1 MSELWYE
8 KWAENWNEALPAGN
22 GRIGAMVFSNPIRD
36 ELYLNEET
44 LWSGSPEKES
54 RSHSI
59 SELEEI
65 RKHIAKK
72 EFDKSDA
79 VILNMMDGRRSQM
92 YLSLG
97 KLVINENNI
106 DPKKITGY
114 RRTLC
119 LDTAVITTE
128 YSCYDENLSR
138 TVTYKRECFT
148 SLSDDVLA
156 LRVSADNKHISAAIT
171 FDLNINCTEV
181 SYAADSVY
189 IEGRCPTNYFQ
200 DSQINQLET
209 DKSKES
215 IPFCIQTKVLT
226 DGSIRGSGNRLV
238 IENASYY
245 TLIYSIAT
253 GFNGFDKQPI
263 SQGKP
268 YKDICCKKLADALG
282 YSFDELM
289 RRHTEA
295 YRKQYSRVRLHID
308 GAVYSDVPTDK
319 RIQNAAN
326 GTVDNG
332 LTVMLFDY
340 ARYLL
345 ISCSQEGGQ
354 PANLQGIWTK
364 DIISPWN
371 SSYTVNINTE
381 MNYWAAEQINL
392 PECHMP
398 LLTMIKELAAR
409 GNYFGLKGWCC
420 SHNTDIWRFNSE
432 ASKFVM
438 CGFWH
443 MAGIWLS
450 RHIYEHYRHTRDIGF
465 LKEYFYVL
473 EGIYDFLADWLI
485 KDEDGKLT
493 TCPSTSPENTFMYNG
508 IRAAAAKG
516 SAMDLSIIAD
526 YLNNTIEL
534 SGVLG
539 KDSTKYKEMLSNLAA
554 VKIGKDG
561 RILEFSEE
569 FEESEPGHRHISHLY
584 GVYPGNTIKEGT
596 PEFEAAKKSLEF
608 RLANGGGHT
617 GWSNAWIANVYA
629 RFKDGESANRHI
641 INMLKKS
648 IYPNMLD
655 AHPPFQI
662 DGNFGI
668 CSAICEMLVQSHNGK
683 TEFLPAVPKAWAS
696 GYVKGLKTANG
707 EAVSFSWKNGTL
719 TACEIR

>member
-97 KLVINENNI
+97 KLIINENNI

-119 LDTAVITTE
+119 LDTAVITSE

-138 TVTYKRECFT
+138 TVTYKREYFT

-156 LRVSADNKHISAAIT
+156 LRVSADDKHISAAIT

-226 DGSIRGSGNRLV
+226 DGSVRGSGNRLV

-253 GFNGFDKQPI
+253 GFNGFDKQPV

-268 YKDICCKKLADALG
+268 YKDICREKLADALG

-289 RRHTEA
+289 RR
-295 YRKQYSRVRLHID
+295 
-308 GAVYSDVPTDK
+308 
-319 RIQNAAN
+319 
-326 GTVDNG
+326 
-332 LTVMLFDY
+332 
-340 ARYLL
+340 
-345 ISCSQEGGQ
+345 
-354 PANLQGIWTK
+354 
-364 DIISPWN
+364 
-371 SSYTVNINTE
+371 
-381 MNYWAAEQINL
+381 
-392 PECHMP
+392 
-398 LLTMIKELAAR
+398 
-409 GNYFGLKGWCC
+409 
-420 SHNTDIWRFNSE
+420 
-432 ASKFVM
+432 
-438 CGFWH
+438 
-443 MAGIWLS
+443 
-450 RHIYEHYRHTRDIGF
+450 
-465 LKEYFYVL
+465 
-473 EGIYDFLADWLI
+473 
-485 KDEDGKLT
+485 
-493 TCPSTSPENTFMYNG
+493 
-508 IRAAAAKG
+508 
-516 SAMDLSIIAD
+516 
-526 YLNNTIEL
+526 
-534 SGVLG
+534 
-539 KDSTKYKEMLSNLAA
+539 
-554 VKIGKDG
+554 
-561 RILEFSEE
+561 
-569 FEESEPGHRHISHLY
+569 
-584 GVYPGNTIKEGT
+584 
-596 PEFEAAKKSLEF
+596 
-608 RLANGGGHT
+608 
-617 GWSNAWIANVYA
+617 
-629 RFKDGESANRHI
+629 
-641 INMLKKS
+641 
-648 IYPNMLD
+648 
-655 AHPPFQI
+655 
-662 DGNFGI
+662 
-668 CSAICEMLVQSHNGK
+668 
-683 TEFLPAVPKAWAS
+683 
-696 GYVKGLKTANG
+696 
-707 EAVSFSWKNGTL
+707 TL
-719 TACEIR
+719 